1 MMDVVARGFSLM
13 RRIVCGLALVVE
25 YHTVLVCGLQQST
38 LRNVESCFY
47 SDSLHLCT
55 WLV

>member
-1 MMDVVARGFSLM
+1 MDVVARGFSLM